1 MIFLSEVE
9 HDSIL
14 APARANGAKI
24 VALGATI
31 SGRVAVEDMA
41 AHILRGAAVGRALIA
56 LQLANNETGVIQDV
70 AAVAAFAREHGLFVH
85 TDAVQAP
92 GRIPVDFASLGVD
105 TLSLSAHKLGGPK
118 GIGAL
123 VIRDH
128 LDLVSL
134 IRGGG
139 QERRRRAGTENLAGI
154 AGFGAAAEAAA
165 KELQNASRITKL
177 RDDLET
183 ALLEVAPATV
193 VIAEPAIRLGN
204 TIALALPGKLAETL
218 VIRLDLAGIAVSA
231 GSACS
236 SGKVGASHVLEAM
249 GLPRDVATGTIRV
262 SLGPET
268 TKDDIAAFVAAWKE
282 IAANAALAA

>member
-1 MIFLSEVE
+1 MI
-9 HDSIL
+9 
-14 APARANGAKI
+14 
-24 VALGATI
+24 AT
-31 SGRVAVEDMA
+31 GRDGRIQVEDVA
-41 AHILRGAAVGRALIA
+41 ARILTGAPTGRTLIA
-56 LQLANNETGVIQDV
+56 VQLANNETGVVQDV

-92 GRIPVDFASLGVD
+92 GRIAINFADLGVD

-128 LDLVSL
+128 LDLVPL

-154 AGFGAAAEAAA
+154 AGFGAAADAALSQLAAA
-165 KELQNASRITKL
+165 PRLAAL
-177 RDDLET
+177 RDALEVGVRT
-183 ALLEVAPATV
+183 VAPATIIV
-193 VIAEPAIRLGN
+193 ADAIPRLCN
-204 TIALALPGKLAETL
+204 TTSLALPGKSAEML

-249 GLPRDVATGTIRV
+249 GLEREVASGTIRV

-268 TKDDIAAFVAAWKE
+268 TKDDIAAFVAAWKA
-282 IAANAALAA
+282 IAARAAIAA